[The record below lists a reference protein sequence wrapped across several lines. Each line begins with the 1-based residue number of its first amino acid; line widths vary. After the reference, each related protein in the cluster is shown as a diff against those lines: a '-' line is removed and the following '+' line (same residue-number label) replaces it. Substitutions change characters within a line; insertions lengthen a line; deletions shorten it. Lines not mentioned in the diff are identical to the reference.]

1 MIGVKLLQIFH
12 FLLSISF
19 IWTYFVL
26 PWNYYLLVNI
36 LVFFFV
42 LAGYTMY
49 DNKCL
54 LVLLEYQLL
63 GKEYKSMNDGFIYR
77 ITQKMGIKMDST
89 LLKKILKLFL
99 IIMLMIYCYNYAL
112 LDVGVNKTIFTV

>member
-1 MIGVKLLQIFH
+1 
-12 FLLSISF
+12 
-19 IWTYFVL
+19 
-26 PWNYYLLVNI
+26 
-36 LVFFFV
+36 
-42 LAGYTMY
+42 MY

-54 LVLLEYQLL
+54 LVLLEYKIL

-77 ITQKMGIKMDST
+77 ITQKMGIKIDST

-99 IIMLMIYCYNYAL
+99 MIMLMIYCYNYAL